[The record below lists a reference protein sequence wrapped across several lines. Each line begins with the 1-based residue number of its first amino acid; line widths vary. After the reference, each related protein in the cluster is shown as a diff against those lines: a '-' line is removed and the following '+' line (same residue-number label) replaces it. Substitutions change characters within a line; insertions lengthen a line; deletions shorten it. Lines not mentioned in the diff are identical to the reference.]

1 MIFTEL
7 SLQGAYILE
16 LQPRTD
22 ERGFLARTFC
32 RQELAEYGLDT
43 CIAQCSIS
51 FNIQRGTIRGMH
63 YQVSP
68 YAEAKLVSCTK
79 GSVYDVIIDL
89 REDSATYLKW
99 EAVILSEQNRSMLY
113 VPQGF
118 AHGFQTLQ
126 DNSEIFYQIS
136 EFYHPESARG
146 LRWNDPELGIPWP
159 LADKI
164 VSRRDNSFPLLDEM
178 GGLANE

>member
-1 MIFTEL
+1 MIFTKL
-7 SLQGAYILE
+7 SLPGAYILE
-16 LQPRTD
+16 LDRRTD
-22 ERGFLARTFC
+22 ERGFFARTFC
-32 RQELAEYGLDT
+32 RQEFAEYGLDT

-51 FNIQRGTIRGMH
+51 FNRQRGTIRGMH
-63 YQVSP
+63 YQAVP
-68 YAEAKLVSCTK
+68 HQEAKLLSCTK

-136 EFYHPESARG
+136 EFYHPESAGG
-146 LRWNDPELGIPWP
+146 LRWNDPKLAIPWP
-159 LADKI
+159 LTEKI
-164 VSRRDNSFPLLDEM
+164 VSRRDDSFPLLRD
-178 GGLANE
+178 GRPGQ